1 MRNSIRSP
9 RILELDGSN
18 SPRVEAPQAGLAL
31 SCGGFL
37 HAALGTITHMP
48 PALLQA
54 VLVVSVTLNLLLLR
68 RLLGH
73 ARGDD
78 KGRGL
83 TRAGSGT
90 AMMLESATA
99 RRQRLG
105 SRAPPPPT
113 IGSLTAAVDKLRQLR
128 ERRKYIEAGSLLDV
142 LRASLRK
149 VSGDDQTGDS
159 SVAPK
164 ASSSSSSSSWSS
176 ALASSLWGA
185 DEARAKLAS
194 LLEDGELERRIET
207 CRASVRD
214 LNSDDGFD
222 LVREDEHKRVLQ
234 RIHNEEEGGP
244 GGSSGAKGSGGRG
257 SGNGKSRRMLTVKV
271 EAELEG
277 VRPSDCM
284 LIWREAELYPHWFPF
299 VSGGKMLGELHPS
312 EAVLQL
318 FVDTSFMNVDIPLWG
333 FACDNISVDSSLLL
347 CVRPVDGDTKLP
359 TGVAPPDP
367 TTGRSIKLLG
377 SWRAL
382 AYIDILVEPTGPRSV
397 RIAFRMMGELPS
409 YAPSWTFNHI
419 VQDGMCN
426 IFREMSKVATRMA
439 ADDPECAHT
448 KHVTRS
454 SYSKVKRWFE
464 DAIRFSGAM

>member
-1 MRNSIRSP
+1 MRNSIPSP
-9 RILELDGSN
+9 RILELDGSK
-18 SPRVEAPQAGLAL
+18 PRVEAPQAGLAL

-54 VLVVSVTLNLLLLR
+54 VLVVSVALNLLLLR
-68 RLLGH
+68 RLWGH
-73 ARGDD
+73 ARRED

-90 AMMLESATA
+90 AMMLESAAA

-149 VSGDDQTGDS
+149 VSGDDRTGDS

-176 ALASSLWGA
+176 ALASSLWGV

-214 LNSDDGFD
+214 LNSDEGFD

-234 RIHNEEEGGP
+234 RIHNEEEGGS

-277 VRPSDCM
+277 VRPSDSC
-284 LIWREAELYPHWFPF
+284 
-299 VSGGKMLGELHPS
+299 
-312 EAVLQL
+312 
-318 FVDTSFMNVDIPLWG
+318 
-333 FACDNISVDSSLLL
+333 
-347 CVRPVDGDTKLP
+347 
-359 TGVAPPDP
+359 
-367 TTGRSIKLLG
+367 
-377 SWRAL
+377 
-382 AYIDILVEPTGPRSV
+382 
-397 RIAFRMMGELPS
+397 
-409 YAPSWTFNHI
+409 
-419 VQDGMCN
+419 
-426 IFREMSKVATRMA
+426 
-439 ADDPECAHT
+439 
-448 KHVTRS
+448 
-454 SYSKVKRWFE
+454 
-464 DAIRFSGAM
+464 